1 MNTLLGILFGILI
14 VFGAFYWEGGNVISL
29 IIGPS
34 LIVVFGGS
42 LVAVYAGTMSK
53 NFLMIPRLIKKTIN
67 YSPEDPKELINILVS
82 LSIKARRDGLLRL
95 EDELGNINNLFLKK
109 LLVLCIDGNKKD
121 ARTRRAHETR
131 FRNETRPRGCGSCR
145 GGECGVA

>member
-67 YSPEDPKELINILVS
+67 YEFVI
-82 LSIKARRDGLLRL
+82 RRQNW
-95 EDELGNINNLFLKK
+95 LGIFNLF
-109 LLVLCIDGNKKD
+109 
-121 ARTRRAHETR
+121 
-131 FRNETRPRGCGSCR
+131 
-145 GGECGVA
+145 